1 MIKNQETNLKDQKK
15 EILFYYESRQN
26 PNGDPGFENQPRL
39 MPDGT
44 IIVTDVRIKRTIR
57 DFAKSKYDKPLF
69 VDLGENGKPVMA
81 DDRAEEIIGSL
92 EDDTIKSLI
101 LKTFDVPLFGALVTI
116 RKGKDKKGKDK
127 DSGSQKLT
135 GPVQFGI
142 GRSVNQVQILNP
154 QITSRFVGKEKKKQ
168 SPSDDQEPDQ
178 HGTIGKFYAVDYALI
193 KIQGAV
199 NPANLG
205 QYIEDEDVVQSFKE
219 AESKLVSSLWE
230 GTNALITRSKF
241 PQRSI
246 FLLEVTYDSSIY
258 NDLPILVEDDPA
270 LKGRVN
276 GLTSSPLR
284 FTKLVEALKNRK
296 NKVKKV
302 KLLCCREL
310 LKDTQQLKADV
321 EALGIPVELVKTE
334 EPAFKEEKAN

>member
-1 MIKNQETNLKDQKK
+1 MTEKQEIDLKNLKK
-15 EILFYYESRQN
+15 ELLFYYESRQN

-57 DFAKSKYDKPLF
+57 DYAKSQYGDTLF

-92 EDDTIKSLI
+92 SDGAIKI
-101 LKTFDVPLFGALVTI
+101 LATKTFDVPLFGALVTI
-116 RKGKDKKGKDK
+116 RKGKDKKGKEK

-135 GPVQFGI
+135 GPVQFAI

-154 QITSRFVGKEKKKQ
+154 QITGRFVGKEKKSESQ
-168 SPSDDQEPDQ
+168 GDDQQIEQ
-178 HGTIGKFYAVDYALI
+178 HGSIGKFYAVDYALI

-205 QYIEDEDVVQSFKE
+205 DYIEDAAVVESFMK
-219 AESKLVSSLWE
+219 AERKLFYSLWE

-258 NDLPILVEDDPA
+258 NDLPVLVEEDPA
-270 LKGRVN
+270 LKGRVS

-284 FTKLVEALKNRK
+284 FTKLLEALETRK
-296 NKVKKV
+296 ARVKKV
-302 KLLCCREL
+302 RLASCREL
-310 LKDTQQLKADV
+310 LKETQQLKADIK
-321 EALGIPVELVKTE
+321 ALGIPVELIPTE
-334 EPAFKEEKAN
+334 EPAGEITS